1 MTVTGSVLAVP
12 RTPSVPKIFP
22 GGAHRETDSAVGRE
36 DHLNLFRRHADEG
49 DTRRD
54 RHLDTLA
61 EVHLRLGQPARA
73 VEFQKQ
79 AIELEPESLDL
90 TERLKKRPD
99 IASWFTTPAPD
110 SSKMMIEEDENTS
123 KPEGVPPPANLN
135 GYGVP
140 SAVALVEGEHTLS
153 TLEMW
158 QKIEQRPQVVEA
170 LRRKIESMG
179 GGTAT
184 RAFMENEIERRANE
198 RAAEILEQQTA
209 PAKTKK
215 Q

>member
-1 MTVTGSVLAVP
+1 MNAQVCWINNCPTLLHLPDLVSVGSAEDGSARISGVGNGKTLKMGRNNLP
-12 RTPSVPKIFP
+12 R
-22 GGAHRETDSAVGRE
+22 
-36 DHLNLFRRHADEG
+36 
-49 DTRRD
+49 
-54 RHLDTLA
+54 
-61 EVHLRLGQPARA
+61 
-73 VEFQKQ
+73 
-79 AIELEPESLDL
+79 DL

-110 SSKMMIEEDENTS
+110 SSKMMIEEDNDTS

-209 PAKTKK
+209 PAKPKK
-215 Q
+215 